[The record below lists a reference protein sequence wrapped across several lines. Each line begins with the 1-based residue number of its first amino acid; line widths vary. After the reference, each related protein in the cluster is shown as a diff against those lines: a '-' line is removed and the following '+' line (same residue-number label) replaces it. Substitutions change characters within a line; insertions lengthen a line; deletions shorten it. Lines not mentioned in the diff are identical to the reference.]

1 MSEKKSK
8 TISVRTTPQLNFQ
21 FAAGRYGTL
30 FLDGLKNHKI
40 YASRCDDCE
49 RTVVPPRV
57 ACTGCFGRMEK
68 IVELPPRG
76 KLLLF
81 TQVTFPF
88 LDPSTGV
95 QRPIPYCYG
104 MVQFEGSDNTF
115 QYFIDEK
122 DPTKLHAGQAVEAAF
137 SEEKKGTIADLEP
150 FKPVPAE
157 VK

>member
-40 YASRCDDCE
+40 FASRCDDCE
-49 RTVVPPRV
+49 RTLVPPRV
-57 ACTGCFGRMEK
+57 VCTGCFGRMEK

-88 LDPSTGV
+88 LDPFTGV

-115 QYFIDEK
+115 QYFID
-122 DPTKLHAGQAVEAAF
+122 
-137 SEEKKGTIADLEP
+137 
-150 FKPVPAE
+150 
-157 VK
+157 